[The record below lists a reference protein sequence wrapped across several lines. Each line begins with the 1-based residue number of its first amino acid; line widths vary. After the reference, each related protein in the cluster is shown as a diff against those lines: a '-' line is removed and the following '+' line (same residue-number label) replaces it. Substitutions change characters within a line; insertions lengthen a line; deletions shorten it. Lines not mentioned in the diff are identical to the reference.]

1 MKYSPTRQNTQLNNE
16 LLDFN
21 AQEVNGVLY
30 FTVNFGTKGKQRWKT
45 DGKNT
50 VFVTNV

>member
-1 MKYSPTRQNTQLNNE
+1 MKSSPTRQDTQLSVE
-16 LLDFN
+16 LVDFD

-30 FTVNFGTKGKQRWKT
+30 FTVNFGTKCKQRWKT

-50 VFVTNV
+50 AFVTNI